1 MASQVQIINR
11 ALAHLGMNPITNIQ
25 SNDQSAIVANQFWE
39 QCRDDVLSEHRWP
52 FANVQIALALVSD
65 EVEGWEYVY
74 GYPAKCA
81 RLFNV
86 FNEGNVSTK
95 DIQEFEVVYI
105 ATSNKRVVCTN
116 IDEAIGE
123 YTYKVS
129 DTTVWDS
136 KFITAFSYRLASE
149 MAHTLIGDVDKGLK
163 LMQVYNA
170 FLSDAKRLSYQEKI
184 KKPTR
189 TSSAYDAR

>member
-1 MASQVQIINR
+1 MASQVQIVNR

-74 GYPAKCA
+74 GYPTKCA

-189 TSSAYDAR
+189 VSSAYDAR

>member
-1 MASQVQIINR
+1 MVSQVQIINR

-25 SNDQSAIVANQFWE
+25 SDTPSAIVANQFWE
-39 QCRDDVLSEHRWP
+39 QCRDDVFSEHRWP
-52 FANVQIALALVSD
+52 FANVQVNLALVTD
-65 EVEGWEYVY
+65 EISGWEFVY

-86 FNEGNVSTK
+86 FNEGTISEK

-105 ATSNKRVVCTN
+105 SSSNKRVVCTN
-116 IDEAIGE
+116 LDEAIGE

-129 DTTVWDS
+129 DTSIWDS

-149 MAHTLIGDVDKGLK
+149 MAHSLIGDVDKGLK
-163 LMQVYNA
+163 LMQIYNA
-170 FLSDAKRLSYQEKI
+170 FISDAKRLSYQEKI

-189 TSSAYDAR
+189 VSSAYDAR